1 MSVAD
6 FLDWPG
12 DGTAKRFQL
21 VDGEPRAMA
30 PASATHGIVQAT
42 LARLIAQRLVET
54 GSRCVAATEPAVV
67 PRIRANANLRVP
79 DLGVTCSPVEPG
91 QIELPDPVL
100 LVEILSPG
108 NEADTREN
116 VWAYATPSVQEILV
130 VHSTRIA
137 AELLRR
143 RPDRSWP
150 EQPEEIDK
158 EGTLRLESLGYCSLQ
173 QLRHAPP
180 IPQDRAS
187 RVNSCRS
194 PCVMP
199 PRPPSLRRGASEAP
213 HRPSPRPC

>member
-1 MSVAD
+1 VTIARKPLLPRMSVAD

-12 DGTAKRFQL
+12 DGSAKGFQL
-21 VDGEPRAMA
+21 FDGEPRAMA

-116 VWAYATPSVQEILV
+116 IWAYATIPSVQEILV

-150 EQPEEIDK
+150 EEPEEIDK
-158 EGTLRLESLGYCSLQ
+158 DGTLRLESIDLTCA
-173 QLRHAPP
+173 LRDAYA
-180 IPQDRAS
+180 RTYLA
-187 RVNSCRS
+187 
-194 PCVMP
+194 
-199 PRPPSLRRGASEAP
+199 
-213 HRPSPRPC
+213 